1 MAFAID
7 RVEAARRLSISTRTV
22 DRHISA
28 GRIRTKRIGKKMFLH
43 EEDVELIRTTDQDRH
58 DEEYIIIDDMDKVEH
73 EILPRGQIRETAPVA
88 YTD

>member
-7 RVEAARRLSISTRTV
+7 RVEAARRLSVSTRTV

-43 EEDVELIRTTDQDRH
+43 EEDVELIRTTDPDRT
-58 DEEYIIIDDMDKVEH
+58 DEEYIIIEDSSKEEH
-73 EILPRGQIRETAPVA
+73 EIISREKVREVSPVP
-88 YTD
+88 YVE